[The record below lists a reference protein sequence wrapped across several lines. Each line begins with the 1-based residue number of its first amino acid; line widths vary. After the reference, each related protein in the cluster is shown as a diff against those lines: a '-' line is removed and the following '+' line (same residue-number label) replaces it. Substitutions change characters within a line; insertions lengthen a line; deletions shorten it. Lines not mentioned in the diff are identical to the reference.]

1 MSSRVNYP
9 KLAPGAYE
17 ALLSLEK
24 YLASSGLEPKLM
36 HLIKLRASQI
46 NGCAYCVDMHARD
59 ARLAGESE
67 RRVHGVAAFEESPL
81 YSEREKAALAW
92 AETVT
97 RIAETRAPEPA
108 WQRLRA
114 QFSDKEATD
123 LTWLVAA
130 INAWNRVAIALRSS
144 PPAAPWPKLPSE

>member
-1 MSSRVNYP
+1 MVR
-9 KLAPGAYE
+9 
-17 ALLSLEK
+17 LEE
-24 YLASSGLEPKLM
+24 YLKGSGLEERLM
-36 HLIKLRASQI
+36 HLVKLRASQI
-46 NGCAYCVDMHARD
+46 NGCAFCVDMHARD

-81 YSEREKAALAW
+81 FTEREKAALAW

-97 RIAETRAPEPA
+97 RISENHAPEAA

-114 QFSDKEATD
+114 QFSDKEVAD

-130 INAWNRVAIALRSS
+130 INSWNRIAISFRSQPPSSWPAL
-144 PPAAPWPKLPSE
+144 PAR

>member
-1 MSSRVNYP
+1 MSSRLNYP

-24 YLASSGLEPKLM
+24 YLHGSGIEPKLL
-36 HLIKLRASQI
+36 HLMKLRASQI

-81 YSEREKAALAW
+81 YTEREKAALAW
-92 AETVT
+92 TEAVTLISETH
-97 RIAETRAPEPA
+97 APDAAYE
-108 WQRLRA
+108 RLRA
-114 QFSDKEATD
+114 QFNEKEVAD
-123 LTWLVAA
+123 LTWLVAG
-130 INAWNRVAIALRSS
+130 INAWNRVAIAFRSG
-144 PPAAPWPKLPSE
+144 PPTTPWPRLPAE